1 MMHVACPSTASH
13 LHNHMKIPATAYV
26 LTRNVAASLP
36 ACLASLQDFAEILV
50 VDGNSTD
57 ATPDIAHQHG
67 ARVIPQSDDPTPNL
81 AIADFS
87 AVRARAFSY
96 ATHDWIFQLDA
107 DEVLDAAGV
116 TAVRAAV
123 ERNDP
128 MVAVRFLRKAVVE
141 GKVVEHAYFYPE
153 YCLRLVNKK
162 SGAYWNPK
170 RRVHERL
177 MLSPGMRVETGAGVI
192 AQAWPDLAA
201 CYAKDRRYLDLA
213 VAPLRAGTLD
223 RKKVLRAA
231 FVNIAKGLWVSV
243 KVCSIH
249 LRRLP
254 NRLPLRYHLRFPLYH
269 FRFAVRLFRTALQ
282 RGQA

>member
-1 MMHVACPSTASH
+1 
-13 LHNHMKIPATAYV
+13 MKIPATAYV
-26 LTRNVAASLP
+26 LTRNVADTLP

-57 ATPDIAHQHG
+57 ATPEIACQYG
-67 ARVIPQSDDPTPNL
+67 ARVIPQSDDPTPNQP
-81 AIADFS
+81 IANFS
-87 AVRARAFSY
+87 AVRARAFS
-96 ATHDWIFQLDA
+96 ATTHDWIFQLDA
-107 DEVLDAAGV
+107 DEVVDAAGL
-116 TAVRAAV
+116 TAVRAIV
-123 ERNDP
+123 ERNNVG
-128 MVAVRFLRKAVVE
+128 VALQLRRKAVVE

-177 MLSPGMRVETGAGVI
+177 MLAPSAHVETGEGTI
-192 AQAWPDLAA
+192 LQAWPDLAT
-201 CYAKDRRYLDLA
+201 CYTKDSRYLDLA
-213 VAPLRAGTLD
+213 VAPLRSGRID

-231 FVNIAKGLWVSV
+231 TVNVAKGMWVALKISR
-243 KVCSIH
+243 IH

-269 FRFAVRLFRTALQ
+269 FRFAARLCRTALAW
-282 RGQA
+282 GHA